1 MNSVHVAPVSP
12 EPARRERDV
21 PDPVRAGVA
30 NVLNRISQFA
40 GRLPGQASVSKL
52 DSFRRF
58 QLETSSSRVALILF
72 VTPLPWLFINLLLEC
87 IPLNEPSDGFWGS
100 GSYQLRMFLT
110 SILSSI
116 PPVIQ
121 KLDCVP
127 GFPIRSVRAL
137 TMYGLFEGAIC
148 IGTNAIISLAADI
161 FPVPFSQ
168 FTVILP
174 MAIGG
179 RLVFFRQ
186 LPDDPQFHALSDKVN
201 QWLGMETL
209 PILVYPVFTAVFTVL
224 TPSQQLWLSILL
236 PLLKLAVR
244 GALWCVA
251 KNDNDLVGV
260 ITCCVGHLYH
270 VLFTATILQNAKSLE
285 TLAVIVLFSTGQML
299 FNCRYILTDATRV
312 LDARMKAKGKEL
324 DVKIQDN
331 LTIALKYAQEMR
343 IAQNLHWRTP
353 SLLLSTYTGY
363 RAPAFMQ
370 QNQEMLRA
378 ATLYNAAFVYNN
390 PKQAGARGPRSN
402 VGPPKVITVRKISAN
417 SLRISRILP
426 WADTKK
432 PVRQSSDQVIR
443 LKSRS
448 SFARPPRSRS
458 DPSAWTNAER
468 EEAVLG
474 RQEAVIHEVA
484 SALHQTEVIL
494 LRSYITICMTVLY
507 VVYVQVVF
515 HLSNRLYFATLV
527 SLTAI
532 DAVNK
537 TIKRL
542 LLLCA
547 MEVVFLTIYLVLT
560 WRRLGISGIYQLAF
574 VLWSQRFLIQAK
586 LYVTIV
592 ILGFPLTHN
601 GNDSILRFRSFG

>member
-1 MNSVHVAPVSP
+1 MNSVHVAPVS
-12 EPARRERDV
+12 EREI
-21 PDPVRAGVA
+21 PDRVRAGMTRI
-30 NVLNRISQFA
+30 LNCISRFA

-52 DSFRRF
+52 DSFQRF
-58 QLETSSSRVALILF
+58 QQGTSYSHAALILF
-72 VTPLPWLFINLLLEC
+72 VTPLPWLILNLLLEC
-87 IPLNEPSDGFWGS
+87 IPLNEPTGFWAS
-100 GSYQLRMFLT
+100 GNYQLRMFLT

-116 PPVIQ
+116 SPVIQ

-127 GFPIRSVRAL
+127 DFPIRSVRAL
-137 TMYGLFEGAIC
+137 TMYGLFEAAIC

-186 LPDDPQFHALSDKVN
+186 LPDDPQFHALSNKVN

-209 PILVYPVFTAVFTVL
+209 PILVYPVFTALFTVL
-224 TPSQQLWLSILL
+224 TPSQQLWLSLLL
-236 PLLKLAVR
+236 PVLKLAVR
-244 GALWCVA
+244 GALWSVA
-251 KNDNDLVGV
+251 KNDNDLVGI

-299 FNCRYILTDATRV
+299 FNCRYILADATRV
-312 LDARMKAKGKEL
+312 LDARMKAKGKEVDL
-324 DVKIQDN
+324 NIQDN
-331 LTIALKYAQEMR
+331 LTVALKNAQVMR

-363 RAPAFMQ
+363 RAPAFMEH
-370 QNQEMLRA
+370 NQEMLRA
-378 ATLYNAAFVYNN
+378 ATLYNAALVYNN
-390 PKQAGARGPRSN
+390 PKQAGVRGPRSN
-402 VGPPKVITVRKISAN
+402 IGPLQVITVRKISAN
-417 SLRISRILP
+417 SMRISRILP
-426 WADTKK
+426 WADAKK
-432 PVRQSSDQVIR
+432 PVRQSSDQPIR
-443 LKSRS
+443 LKSLS
-448 SFARPPRSRS
+448 SIAQPRSLS
-458 DPSAWTNAER
+458 DPSPWTNAER

-474 RQEAVIHEVA
+474 RQEAVIHEIA

-494 LRSYITICMTVLY
+494 LRSYITICMTVFY
-507 VVYVQVVF
+507 VVYIQVVF
-515 HLSNRLYFATLV
+515 HLSNRHYFATLV
-527 SLTAI
+527 SLTTNE
-532 DAVNK
+532 AVRK
-537 TIKRL
+537 TIQRL
-542 LLLCA
+542 VLLCV
-547 MEVVFLTIYLVLT
+547 MEIVFLAIYLVLI

-574 VLWSQRFLIQAK
+574 VLWSQRFLVQAK

-601 GNDSILRFRSFG
+601 GNDSILRFRSSG